1 MSGKV
6 LNTLILFFL
15 IVACDFSQNHPIS
28 KATTVAGE
36 DIESRNAFNDYW
48 YAGKA
53 EVNSYQLQQVQYGE
67 IHDGDIVLVFVTE
80 PFSESEQVK
89 LDYPQEVGRDK
100 VDILKLNSIRKFNTG
115 IYDYSMM
122 TSIFTPVDHNTYPYS
137 LKSTT
142 SSQEWC
148 GHSFTQLNL
157 DGNKYRMQQF
167 SYFEQEGDVDKN
179 VDAAILEDALFNHL
193 RLNGGELPLGDI
205 DLIPSTIYTRLKH
218 EKIRPTAAT
227 IRRTQ
232 SESKNTYIVEYQ
244 HYNRTLTIDVE
255 QNFPHKILA
264 WSEDNGEGLKTT
276 ARLKE
281 TLNTDYWSKHN
292 NQHEGLRDELRLTK

>member
-1 MSGKV
+1 MSFKI
-6 LNTLILFFL
+6 LNTLTLLLL
-15 IVACDFSQNHPIS
+15 IVACDFSLDRPIS

-36 DIESRNAFNDYW
+36 DIQSRNQFNEYW

-53 EVNSYQLQQVQYGE
+53 EVNSYRLRQARYGE
-67 IHDGDIVLVFVTE
+67 IHDGDAVLVFVTE

-89 LDYPQEVGRDK
+89 LDYPESAGNDK
-100 VDILKLNSIRKFNTG
+100 VDVLKLNAIRKFNTG

-148 GHSFTQLNL
+148 GHSFTQFNL
-157 DGNKYRMQQF
+157 ERNKYRMQQF
-167 SYFEQEGDVDKN
+167 SYFEQEGDEDKN

-193 RLNGGELPLGDI
+193 RLNGGELPLGDV
-205 DLIPSTIYTRLKH
+205 DLIPSTTYTRLKH
-218 EKIRPTAAT
+218 ENIRPTAASIT
-227 IRRTQ
+227 RTQ
-232 SESKNTYIVEYQ
+232 SESKNTYVVEYQ

-255 QNFPHKILA
+255 QAFPHKILA
-264 WSEDNGEGLKTT
+264 WSENNGDGLTTT
-276 ARLKE
+276 AKLKE

-292 NQHEGLRDELRLTK
+292 KQHEGMRAELGLTK